1 MRFVLATERP
11 SNASQLMS
19 RYSNIYMCELVC
31 VLKCISLFKV
41 TQPSWNV
48 NITYKSLYIYIHI
61 YDTILRG
68 I

>member
-48 NITYKSLYIYIHI
+48 NITY
-61 YDTILRG
+61 
-68 I
+68 